1 MQAFAFWMDSQLF
14 QGREAAIH
22 VHNLGLTRSIRRSS
36 HLIHTPDAFIR
47 TQIPGCTK
55 TNVIVHASPALGAG
69 FTQYSAEFEAGGS
82 LGPAEGQRFLYVLD
96 GMVTLEYGSEMHTLI
111 QNDYAYVPQ
120 DAAHRFC
127 ASQTARAAV
136 IEQRYRSV
144 ANVPSPSLL
153 VGREPSIQ
161 AQPLMGDGDLLVR
174 SLLPDTMTFDF
185 AVNTMSYAPGAG
197 LSMVEVHVME
207 HGLLMLEG
215 GGIYRLDDEWYP
227 VTAGDFIW
235 MAPYCPQWFGAIG
248 KGPAKYLI
256 YKNWNRHPLR

>member
-1 MQAFAFWMDSQLF
+1 MDSQLF